1 MNVNKKLGRLKQW
14 AGERMGG
21 EIKTNVS
28 DDFKMLEMEMNLR
41 QEGMDR
47 LHKAMGAYVRAIS
60 KRSEGEDKEKL
71 FPIGN
76 LGGVMVAHGED
87 FASNS
92 EFGQCLTTFGRTNER
107 ISRIQEQYV
116 MAATSSWLESLE
128 RSLNQLK
135 EYQAARKKLENRRLA
150 YDTSQAKMQ
159 KARREDFRVE
169 EELRSQKLKYEEAND
184 EVLRRMQDIKEA
196 EPENT
201 ADMSAFLD
209 AQLSYHEKCREVLLQ
224 LKDDWPAGPTQQF
237 NSYGRRATL
246 TRSNTSFNERVAEED
261 IHRTTSHPTSHHR
274 EPSRSR
280 EVSASRPALGG
291 RKPTFEGPT
300 QLRRGPSPSPGPG
313 SLRNSIRAAGD
324 STNPAVS
331 GNAAGIANARSQL
344 RVISQGYSGGND
356 GYYDSTDDAASPVRG
371 SPDQYHSSTSSSPLR
386 TVPASHSVPGS
397 GTATPMKKPPPPPP
411 PSRSK
416 KPPPPP
422 PPAKRDRTTREKE
435 KQPARPRPSALRH
448 RPSISQG
455 PQRSLHHATAALPRR
470 ISALCPPIRGFAS
483 LHPSPIARRP
493 SPIAQAANPISVL
506 HIAQTQS
513 SYATN
518 HLTTTPSPSA
528 PAHPLCPV
536 ASLPA
541 GMISAIATR

>member
-1 MNVNKKLGRLKQW
+1 MNVNKKLGRFKQW

-21 EIKTNVS
+21 EVKTNVS
-28 DDFKMLEMEMNLR
+28 DDFKMLEAEMNLR
-41 QEGMDR
+41 QEGVDR
-47 LHKAMGAYVRAIS
+47 LHRAMGAYVRAIS

-76 LGGVMVAHGED
+76 LGGVMVSHGED

-116 MAATSSWLESLE
+116 VAATSSWLESLE

-169 EELRSQKLKYEEAND
+169 EELRSQKLKYEEANE
-184 EVLRRMQDIKEA
+184 EVLRRMQDIKES

-201 ADMSAFLD
+201 ADMGAFLD
-209 AQLSYHEKCREVLLQ
+209 AQLSYHDRCREVLLQ

-237 NSYGRRATL
+237 NSHGRRATL
-246 TRSNTSFNERVAEED
+246 TRSNTSFNERAAEED
-261 IHRTTSHPTSHHR
+261 IHRTTSHQR
-274 EPSRSR
+274 DPSRSR
-280 EVSASRPALGG
+280 ETSRPPLGG

-313 SLRNSIRAAGD
+313 PLRNTIRAASD
-324 STNPAVS
+324 TVTPAIS
-331 GNAAGIANARSQL
+331 GNGSSIANARSQL
-344 RVISQGYSGGND
+344 RVVSQGYNGGND
-356 GYYDSTDDAASPVRG
+356 GYYDSTDDGASPIRG
-371 SPDQYHSSTSSSPLR
+371 SPDQCYSSTSSSPLR
-386 TVPASHSVPGS
+386 TVPVSGLVSAGS
-397 GTATPMKKPPPPPP
+397 GSATPVKKPPPPPP

-422 PPAKRDRTTREKE
+422 PPAKRSV
-435 KQPARPRPSALRH
+435 SA
-448 RPSISQG
+448 
-455 PQRSLHHATAALPRR
+455 
-470 ISALCPPIRGFAS
+470 
-483 LHPSPIARRP
+483 
-493 SPIAQAANPISVL
+493 
-506 HIAQTQS
+506 
-513 SYATN
+513 YA
-518 HLTTTPSPSA
+518 
-528 PAHPLCPV
+528 V
-536 ASLPA
+536 
-541 GMISAIATR
+541 